1 VVGKELSLITIDDM
15 RCEDVAE
22 VLSIERV
29 SFSTPWS
36 EILFMNEIYKAGSF
50 PKVARLHERVVGY
63 LCANQ
68 VLDEGHILNV
78 TVHPDYRFQG
88 IASMLVRQV
97 IQVFKAR
104 GCKSIYLE
112 VRASNGPAR
121 RMYERSGFCAIATR
135 KTYYTCPPEDAII
148 MARNL
153 VGQD

>member
-1 VVGKELSLITIDDM
+1 MVGKELSLITIDDM

-78 TVHPDYRFQG
+78 TVHPDYRRQG
-88 IASMLVRQV
+88 IASLLICSMIRHLRDHRCN
-97 IQVFKAR
+97 A
-104 GCKSIYLE
+104 IYLE
-112 VRASNGPAR
+112 VRASNEAAR
-121 RMYERSGFCAIATR
+121 MMYERSGFAVTGVR
-135 KTYYTCPPEDAII
+135 KNYYTSPAEDGVV
-148 MARNL
+148 MVLRMT
-153 VGQD
+153 G